1 MSLRHSRWIVPT
13 ALALAVTTAWAGE
26 IRLYERPDFRG
37 PSLVTSSPL
46 DTVARQ
52 GLGDSASSVVVA
64 DGRWE
69 VCTREFFHGRC
80 TELQPGSYPSMSAS
94 LNGRIASVR
103 EIGYSQPVPVT
114 VAPSQP
120 VPLTVAPSPPV
131 VITEPPPSYTRPAVV
146 PMTVARAYLYEDPN
160 FAGAWVTMDR
170 GEANDL
176 DWAHF
181 QNPTHRATSVR
192 VESGNWLF
200 CTDMAFQG
208 NCRIFGPGEYAN
220 LGGDMAPGIASARP
234 VATPQYGATT
244 VYRRY

>member
-1 MSLRHSRWIVPT
+1 MSQRHFKWIVPT
-13 ALALAVTTAWAGE
+13 AVALAVTTAWAGE

-37 PSLVTSSPL
+37 PSLVTTSPL

-52 GLGDSASSVVVA
+52 GLGDSASSIVVA

-69 VCTREFFHGRC
+69 VCTMEYFRGRC
-80 TELQPGSYPSMSAS
+80 TELQPGSYPSLSVS

-114 VAPSQP
+114 VAPS
-120 VPLTVAPSPPV
+120 PPV
-131 VITEPPPSYTRPAVV
+131 VVAEPPPIHSRAPVV
-146 PMTVARAYLYEDPN
+146 PMTVARAYLYENPN
-160 FAGAWVTMDR
+160 FGGAWVTMDR

-208 NCRIFGPGEYAN
+208 SCRLFGPGEYAN

-234 VATPQYGATT
+234 VATPPPQFGAATG
-244 VYRRY
+244 YRRN

>member
-1 MSLRHSRWIVPT
+1 MRHSRWIVPT

-37 PSLVTSSPL
+37 PTLVTSSRL

-69 VCTREFFHGRC
+69 VCTMEYFRGRC
-80 TELQPGSYPSMSAS
+80 TQLEPGSYPSMSVS
-94 LNGRIASVR
+94 LNGRIASAR
-103 EIGYSQPVPVT
+103 EIGYSEPVPVT
-114 VAPSQP
+114 I
-120 VPLTVAPSPPV
+120 APSPPV
-131 VITEPPPSYTRPAVV
+131 VVAEPPPVYSRTPIV
-146 PMTVARAYLYEDPN
+146 PMTFARAYLYEDPN

-208 NCRIFGPGEYAN
+208 TCRIFGPGEYAN
-220 LGGDMAPGIASARP
+220 LSGDMAPGIASARP
-234 VATPQYGATT
+234 VARPQYGAAT

>member
-1 MSLRHSRWIVPT
+1 
-13 ALALAVTTAWAGE
+13 LAVTTAWAGE

-52 GLGDSASSVVVA
+52 GLGDSASSIVVA

-69 VCTREFFHGRC
+69 VCTMEYFRGRC
-80 TELQPGSYPSMSAS
+80 TELQPGSYPSLSVS

-114 VAPSQP
+114 VAPS
-120 VPLTVAPSPPV
+120 PPV
-131 VITEPPPSYTRPAVV
+131 VVAEPPPYPFTRAS
-146 PMTVARAYLYEDPN
+146 RAHDGRPRLLVRESELWRR
-160 FAGAWVTMDR
+160 WVTMDR

-208 NCRIFGPGEYAN
+208 SCRIFGPGEYAN
-220 LGGDMAPGIASARP
+220 LGGDMARASHRPGPSRHRHRNLEQPPGIAVIEA
-234 VATPQYGATT
+234 ATSK
-244 VYRRY
+244 R

>member
-1 MSLRHSRWIVPT
+1 
-13 ALALAVTTAWAGE
+13 LAVTTAWAGE

-37 PSLVTSSPL
+37 PSLVTTSPL
-46 DTVARQ
+46 DTVSRQ

-64 DGRWE
+64 NGRWE
-69 VCTREFFHGRC
+69 VCTMEYFRGRC
-80 TELQPGSYPSMSAS
+80 TELQPGTYPAMSAT

-114 VAPSQP
+114 VAPS
-120 VPLTVAPSPPV
+120 PPV
-131 VITEPPPSYTRPAVV
+131 VLVEPPPVYSRPAIV
-146 PMTVARAYLYEDPN
+146 PMTPARAFLYEDPN
-160 FAGAWVTMDR
+160 FSGAWVTMDR

-208 NCRIFGPGEYAN
+208 NCKIFGPGQYAD
-220 LGGDMAPGIASARP
+220 LGPDMAPGIASARP
-234 VATPQYGATT
+234 VAAAPQYGAAT